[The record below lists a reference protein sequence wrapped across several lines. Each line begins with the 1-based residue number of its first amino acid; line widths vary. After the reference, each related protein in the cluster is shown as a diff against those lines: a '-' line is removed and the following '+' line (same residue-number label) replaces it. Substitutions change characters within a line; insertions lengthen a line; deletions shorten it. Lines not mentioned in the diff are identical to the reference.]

1 MIRLYGCNAA
11 GANILSIDDT
21 ALDTDQGA
29 AFTASLR
36 TAPFDAGLATGW
48 STLREFAQV
57 VSVAGTATVTVTP
70 LGDGA
75 EYTDQAQT
83 HALTAAAGE
92 DQLTE
97 SPLFVPATRFQAQVA
112 VTAHSGRTELGEAD
126 QVFIPRRSGRAM

>member
-1 MIRLYGCNAA
+1 MIRLYGCNAS
-11 GANILSIDDT
+11 GASLLSIDDT
-21 ALDTDQGA
+21 SLDTDQGSD
-29 AFTASLR
+29 FTAMLR

-57 VSVAGTATVTVTP
+57 VSVGGSATMVVTP

-83 HALTAAAGE
+83 HSLSATAGE

-97 SPLFVPATRFQAQVA
+97 SPLFVPATRFQVQVA